1 MLPYHNTDTGLRGK
15 ITGEREVYLVGWI
28 SLHHQLVFF
37 YGALWLILLHLIYT
51 ITSPPFGDNVAP
63 Q

>member
-1 MLPYHNTDTGLRGK
+1 LVTWQY
-15 ITGEREVYLVGWI
+15 YLVGWI
-28 SLHHQLVFF
+28 YLHNRLVFF